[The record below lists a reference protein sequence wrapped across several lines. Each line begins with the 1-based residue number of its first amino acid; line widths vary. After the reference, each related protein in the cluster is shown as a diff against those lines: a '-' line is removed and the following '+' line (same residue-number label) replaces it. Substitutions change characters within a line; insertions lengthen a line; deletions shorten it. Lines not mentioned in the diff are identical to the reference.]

1 MSSDLWYEARDAKW
15 CRWWAE
21 GGYRVGYAV
30 LVVLLVGAIFAASC
44 WAQILSGGGRAGMVT
59 VGDP

>member
-1 MSSDLWYEARDAKW
+1 MSIELWYEARDAKW

-30 LVVLLVGAIFAASC
+30 LVVLLVGAIFAVSC
-44 WAQILSGGGRAGMVT
+44 WAQI
-59 VGDP
+59 GDP